1 MRWFKIFI
9 VIIALVTLGVG
20 AVVIAK
26 NIRST
31 QSPPIEV
38 PEVPASLP
46 IPKTLSIG
54 WVGDMVPAESAFNET
69 VFDFVKE
76 RTQAPDIMIGNFEA
90 TFATSGRRSKCS
102 YMPSRCHAFRGDPN
116 FTVSLA
122 DAGFDVIS
130 LVNNHALD
138 YGEEGLTDTEDV
150 LRNTNIPFISL
161 NSPTLSIEKNGYAIG
176 ILGVSSTPPTH
187 YILDYDYITREIEK
201 LKRENDI
208 IILIFHGGSEGS
220 TKTVVTGEYEFLGT
234 ENRGNVEEVA
244 RTAIDAG
251 ADIVLGS
258 GPHVLRKM
266 EYYKDGVIIYS
277 AGNFVGGNEKLLT
290 KGALGIS
297 GIFNIFVQDKE
308 PRLRH
313 SIDSV
318 ILSKEGVPYLDPVEQ
333 GKILVEQLSQ

>member
-9 VIIALVTLGVG
+9 VITALVVFGVGALVTTEKSRPTQTPP
-20 AVVIAK
+20 VVL
-26 NIRST
+26 
-31 QSPPIEV
+31 
-38 PEVPASLP
+38 PEVPTPPAEE
-46 IPKTLSIG
+46 KTLSIG
-54 WVGDMVPAESAFNET
+54 WVGDIVPADALYNESVFN
-69 VFDFVKE
+69 FVKE
-76 RTQAPDIMIGNFEA
+76 YTQAPDLMIGNLEA
-90 TFATSGRRSKCS
+90 TFARDDRVSKCTWIQG
-102 YMPSRCHAFRGDPN
+102 RCHAFRGDPN
-116 FTVSLA
+116 FATSLS

-130 LVNNHALD
+130 LINNHALD
-138 YGEEGLTDTEDV
+138 FGIEGLTDTEDV
-150 LRNTNIPFISL
+150 LRSAGIPFISQ
-161 NSPTLSIEKNGYAIG
+161 NNRTLSLEKNGYAIG
-176 ILGVSSTPPTH
+176 ILGVSSTPPTR
-187 YILDYDYITREIEK
+187 YILDYEYITAEIEK
-201 LKRENDI
+201 LKKENDI
-208 IILIFHGGSEGS
+208 VILIFHGGSEGS

-234 ENRGNVEEVA
+234 ENRGNVQKVA
-244 RTAIDAG
+244 HTAINAG

-266 EYYKDGVIIYS
+266 EYYKDGVIVYS